1 MEIIKFIFEKT
12 MKISTKT
19 KYGLRAIIYLADR
32 SKDGCFCSIK
42 KIAESENISPDYLEK
57 IISKLEKAGILKA
70 QKGARGGYFL
80 ARPAKK
86 IKLGEVVNI
95 LEGKNYFVQC
105 LGGVDNTCSKCG
117 GCLAQNFWQKFQ
129 EKLDNFLNSVSL
141 EDLIKNKF

>member
-1 MEIIKFIFEKT
+1 

-19 KYGLRAIIYLADR
+19 KYGLRAIIYLADN
-32 SKDGCFCSIK
+32 SKSGCFCSIK
-42 KIAESENISPDYLEK
+42 QIAGSEDISPDYLEK

-70 QKGARGGYFL
+70 QKGAKGGYSL

-86 IKLGEVVNI
+86 IKLGEVVNV
-95 LEGKNYFVQC
+95 LEGDNYFVKC
-105 LGGVDNTCSKCG
+105 LGGDKKTCSRCE

>member
-1 MEIIKFIFEKT
+1 

-19 KYGLRAIIYLADR
+19 KYGLRAVIYLAGDL
-32 SKDGCFCSIK
+32 KKGCFCSIK
-42 KIAESENISPDYLEK
+42 QIAESENISPDYLEK

-70 QKGARGGYFL
+70 LKGSKGGYSL
-80 ARPAKK
+80 ARPAGK
-86 IKLGEVVNI
+86 IKLGELVNV
-95 LEGKNYFVQC
+95 LEGENYFVQC
-105 LGGVDNTCSKCG
+105 LAGDKKSCSKCE

>member
-1 MEIIKFIFEKT
+1 

-19 KYGLRAIIYLADR
+19 KYGLRAIIYLAGN
-32 SKDGCFCSIK
+32 SKKGRFCSIK
-42 KIAESENISPDYLEK
+42 QIAESEDISPDYLEK

-70 QKGARGGYFL
+70 QKGAKGGYSL

-86 IKLGEVVNI
+86 IKLGEVVSV

-105 LGGVDNTCSKCG
+105 LGGIDSTCSKCG

-129 EKLDNFLNSVSL
+129 EKLDKFLDSVTL
-141 EDLIKNKF
+141 DNLIKNKF